1 MFNLSGF
8 LQHLMAYMAGH
19 KTCYI
24 YAIHPDDRHLVH
36 TESGM
41 LLLEV
46 RLFPRHNPVCC
57 KNNREI
63 TLCKDIEKK
72 KPKLQVENG
81 VYKMRKQ
88 LQKKCY
94 YVRNSKFNIKRNIR
108 TWLQKSIRNFFL
120 YV

>member
-41 LLLEV
+41 LSLEV
-46 RLFPRHNPVCC
+46 RLFPRHNPVCRYN
-57 KNNREI
+57 KREN
-63 TLCKDIEKK
+63 TLCKDIKKK
-72 KPKLQVENG
+72 KPKLQVEHG
-81 VYKMRKQ
+81 VNQMKKQ
-88 LQKKCY
+88 LQKK
-94 YVRNSKFNIKRNIR
+94 
-108 TWLQKSIRNFFL
+108 
-120 YV
+120 